1 MLATNFFH
9 ADCAVT
15 LQRLY
20 CLFVIEAGSRYVHI
34 LGVTAN
40 PDGPWTVQQIRNLL
54 MDLGDR
60 AVGFRLADSVS
71 SAVIH
76 FSTGMSVHS
85 CAAVDQRVYA
95 NHPHIYPQR
104 VTLADR
110 QGRRDR
116 SMLSCWPWFPLP
128 ACRAVIAPCL
138 DRNADHAQDVPEAP
152 RDSSLAQVAQ
162 LSLRVCNAVGLPRG
176 RCPAPPALPQRRGIR
191 AVIFSPGRAQP
202 FGGISRDRN
211 GSLRSS
217 LRAYPCRPGEPGV
230 APGRGD
236 VLMPHR
242 GVVTARERSG
252 ASTR

>member
-1 MLATNFFH
+1 
-9 ADCAVT
+9 
-15 LQRLY
+15 
-20 CLFVIEAGSRYVHI
+20 
-34 LGVTAN
+34 
-40 PDGPWTVQQIRNLL
+40 

-162 LSLRVCNAVGLPRG
+162 LSLRVCKAVGLPRG
-176 RCPAPPALPQRRGIR
+176 RCPAPRPSLRDGGTEQGGHLLARAGTALPRNLPGPQRLASLVRPGLPLPPRRTRGGARPGRCPHAAPWRRDGPGKVRSEHPLNTVCSIAVQQPGRTPPIERDHYYRRRG
-191 AVIFSPGRAQP
+191 Q
-202 FGGISRDRN
+202 RN
-211 GSLRSS
+211 DLQ
-217 LRAYPCRPGEPGV
+217 
-230 APGRGD
+230 
-236 VLMPHR
+236 
-242 GVVTARERSG
+242 
-252 ASTR
+252 